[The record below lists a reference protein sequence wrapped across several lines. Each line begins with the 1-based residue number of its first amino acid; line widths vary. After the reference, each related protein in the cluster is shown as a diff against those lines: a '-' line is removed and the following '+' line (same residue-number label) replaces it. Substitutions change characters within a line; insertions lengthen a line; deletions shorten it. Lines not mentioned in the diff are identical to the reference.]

1 MKWFLDALGKF
12 AVFQGRS
19 RRKEYWYFVLFV
31 FLISILLTALDLL
44 FGTYS
49 HQHQMGLLTTI
60 FSVVT
65 FVPWVAVSVRRL
77 HDIGYSGQWLWTL
90 LIPVALMAVDLTI
103 GFVIFLVLSI
113 AFMVAAIVDSDSG
126 ANKYGPSPK

>member
-1 MKWFLDALGKF
+1 MKWFLDGLGKY

-31 FLISILLTALDLL
+31 FLITILLTALDVL

-49 HQHQMGLLTTI
+49 HRYEMGLFATI

-65 FVPWVAVSVRRL
+65 FVPWVALSVRRL

-90 LIPVALMAVDLTI
+90 LIAVGLMAVDLTI
-103 GFVIFLVLSI
+103 GLVIFFVLSI
-113 AFMVAAIVDSDSG
+113 AFMVAALVDSDSG
-126 ANKYGPSPK
+126 ANRYGPSPK